1 MPATVRGWPGTISRS
16 ATSKARSKIS
26 ADGSRIVVYKF
37 LPDIF
42 EVFDGHDGRR
52 LGWVC
57 PYFCNIKHAPLDRP
71 FAVSP
76 DGKSV
81 AISNRRGVAVWD
93 TATDTIRVPLRD
105 PKRKPLPYPMQQ

>member
-1 MPATVRGWPGTISRS
+1 ML
-16 ATSKARSKIS
+16 
-26 ADGSRIVVYKF
+26 DGSDAK
-37 LPDIF
+37 
-42 EVFDGHDGRR
+42 R

-57 PYFCNIKHAPLDRP
+57 PYFCNVMHAPLDRP

-93 TATDTIRVPLRD
+93 TATDTIRFPLKD
-105 PKRKPLPYPMQQ
+105 PQRKPLPYPMQR